1 MEDDGDGRLIVE
13 DEVKW
18 EVREAGDNPEA
29 PELCPRLMVARKSL
43 TRCKGVEESFEG
55 ENDPCLPK
63 EQGETYEN
71 ESFEAP
77 SCPGSINATKSP
89 DSLRIS
95 KRATSPGAASSKASQ
110 GETESLTPHSP
121 ATPHTDKGSSCRS
134 SVSSAGGVESGQ
146 VDAGGFDDISA
157 SMSVIRMEKFAL
169 EKRRV
174 SRILPKCLHRTFVD
188 KDVEQLFQTYHERQR
203 RTDLHILLGAG
214 VTFTA
219 YSAAMCVLGGV
230 GPLLPAPLALAGI
243 GVLML
248 LLMLLCRLHVF
259 PERSWTFLP
268 YLAWA
273 LFLSAVGVF
282 VFLGPPTPVP
292 RQALLWLILLHFML
306 FVGLPLRLPACLLL
320 TSFTAAA
327 HLASSA
333 LLMPEGQRLTLQVC
347 ASLVLLSAATLLG
360 LMSYFFADK
369 KHRRAFLETRQS
381 LEVKMV
387 IEEQSKEQER
397 LLLSVLPQHVAE
409 TMRQD
414 LGRGGDGQFKKIYM
428 SRHENVRLF

>member
-1 MEDDGDGRLIVE
+1 MEDDGDGKLIVE

-18 EVREAGDNPEA
+18 EVREADDNPDA

-63 EQGETYEN
+63 GQTETYEN
-71 ESFEAP
+71 ESYEAP
-77 SCPGSINATKSP
+77 SRPGSINASRSP
-89 DSLRIS
+89 DSLRLS
-95 KRATSPGAASSKASQ
+95 KDATSPGMGSSKASQ

-121 ATPHTDKGSSCRS
+121 ATPHTEKGSSCRS
-134 SVSSAGGVESGQ
+134 SMSSNTGAADSGQ
-146 VDAGGFDDISA
+146 VDADGFDDISA

-203 RTDLHILLGAG
+203 RTDLHTLLAVG

-219 YSAAMCVLGGV
+219 YSAAMCFLGGV
-230 GPLLPAPLALAGI
+230 GPLLPAPLTLVTI

-259 PERSWTFLP
+259 PEQSWIILP
-268 YLAWA
+268 YLVWA
-273 LFLSAVGVF
+273 LFLSGVGVF

-320 TSFTAAA
+320 TTFTAAG
-327 HLASSA
+327 HLTSSA
-333 LLMPEGQRLTLQVC
+333 LLMPDNSQRLTLQV
-347 ASLVLLSAATLLG
+347 ST
-360 LMSYFFADK
+360 
-369 KHRRAFLETRQS
+369 
-381 LEVKMV
+381 
-387 IEEQSKEQER
+387 
-397 LLLSVLPQHVAE
+397 QHSIAHVPCL
-409 TMRQD
+409 R
-414 LGRGGDGQFKKIYM
+414 
-428 SRHENVRLF
+428 